1 MTHLFHLLERKSAI
15 HFCHIVWSIVF
26 LKALNWDFCRKNLR
40 FGDPCQN
47 RGRYVARCLRMVEWT
62 QEVRQYFLEG
72 EGWLIEHEDNDDSN
86 DSWFMLSCVIFLVL
100 LRSECFVKDFCHF
113 WWGSYQYVRCPV
125 CSFDF
130 FDVVLVFHSEFA
142 DTHTHHLFVRLS
154 SSLALKG
161 ENRHR
166 RSHRAFRGGRQVHR
180 WSSGGRNGYE
190 NVTKCYEK
198 RRPTKRKTTA
208 LKRFNF

>member
-130 FDVVLVFHSEFA
+130 FDVVLVFERRKPSSTKPPSFSRRAPGPPLEF
-142 DTHTHHLFVRLS
+142 
-154 SSLALKG
+154 
-161 ENRHR
+161 R
-166 RSHRAFRGGRQVHR
+166 RKEGLR
-180 WSSGGRNGYE
+180 
-190 NVTKCYEK
+190 KCYEML
-198 RRPTKRKTTA
+198 RKKATH
-208 LKRFNF
+208 